1 MVHKTISLKTVIA
14 FCFLIFT
21 SISCATDDDNQND
34 TNDSSQ
40 SFFAKVNDVDYNP
53 EFISGFETEISNALV
68 ITGAMGDGEQ
78 IQIFLTSTTPAGTY
92 DFADNTNI
100 TIQAYYQGTDG
111 NANDVAA
118 FATSGSIVLNSLNTS
133 EQTVTGSFNFSGIVP
148 NTGETF
154 SITNGTFNI
163 SYEKI

>member
-40 SFFAKVNDVDYNP
+40 SFFAKVNGVDYNP

-78 IQIFLTSTTPAGTY
+78 LQLFFLNTTAPGTY
-92 DFADNTNI
+92 NFADDTNLG
-100 TIQAYYQGTDG
+100 IQAYYQASDG
-111 NANDVAA
+111 SADDVAA
-118 FATSGSIVLNSLNTS
+118 FATSGSLTINTLNTAD
-133 EQTVTGSFNFSGIVP
+133 QTVSGTFNFSGTVP
-148 NTGETF
+148 NTGENYTVTEGSF
-154 SITNGTFNI
+154 DV